1 MDRKQVRRGSRT
13 RWDVDRARAVKHE
26 GWTDLLKTCA
36 QRTEELRAEHRGR
49 AGLDETEEIVFAL
62 AQAIEQRDVNTG
74 DHCERL
80 SFISVALG
88 VALGLDRTN
97 LLALYRGGYLHDV
110 GKVGIPDAILFK
122 PGKLTPEE
130 WVTMR
135 SHPVRGEEICRHLHT
150 LGSVLPIIRHHHER
164 WDGSGYPDG
173 LRGDQIPLLA
183 RILQIA
189 DIYDALTSARPYK
202 AAFTAAEA
210 LDIMREETAR
220 GWRDPRVFHLFT
232 RLHAAVISKMD
243 NLGSTERSLLSMRQ
257 SLENLQRSL
266 SAESAVLTQSNLQVA

>member
-1 MDRKQVRRGSRT
+1 MEGRHVKRGVRIQSGVERAPAASRE
-13 RWDVDRARAVKHE
+13 D
-26 GWTDLLKTCA
+26 WTDLLKTIA
-36 QRTEELRAEHRGR
+36 QRTEEMRAEQRGG
-49 AGLDETEEIVFAL
+49 AGLDETEETVFAL
-62 AQAIEQRDVNTG
+62 AQAVEQRDANTG
-74 DHCERL
+74 NHCERL

-88 VALGLDRTN
+88 IALGLDHAS
-97 LLALYRGGYLHDV
+97 LLALHRGGYLHDV

-122 PGKLTPEE
+122 PDKLTEEE

-135 SHPVRGEEICRHLHT
+135 SHPARGEDICRHLRA
-150 LGSVLPIIRHHHER
+150 LGPVLPIIRHHHER

-202 AAFTAAEA
+202 AAFTQMEA
-210 LDIMREETAR
+210 IEIMRSETGR

-232 RLHAAVISKMD
+232 RLHRDVISNMGTMD
-243 NLGSTERSLLSMRQ
+243 STERSLISMRQ
-257 SLENLQRSL
+257 SLVSLQRSL
-266 SAESAVLTQSNLQVA
+266 TTESAALTQPNLQVA